1 MTQNIDSGVSMR
13 SFKQYLLL
21 FSKGLAMGAADV
33 VPGVSGGTIAFVS
46 GIYMELIDSIKSLNL
61 QALRVLRYQGFAA
74 LWRHINGNF
83 LVTLLSGILTSL
95 FSLAVFMQ
103 YLLAQHPLPVWS
115 FFVGLIAGSVIYLLR
130 QYRLTRW
137 QDMLL
142 FVVGIAVAWGVSV
155 APSVQL
161 QGDLVTMFFA
171 GSIALCA
178 MILPGISGSF
188 ILVLLGLYPIFI
200 TAIAQVQLDVLSVFA
215 LGGIIGLALFSRFLS
230 WMLARYQVS
239 VIGVMCGFLV
249 GSLNIIWPWKLVLES
264 TLSHSGKTIVLAAQ
278 NLWPSQ
284 YTQLVGADAQTL
296 ISVSAMLL
304 GLILVLGLEY
314 VGSKFQNNPV

>member
-1 MTQNIDSGVSMR
+1 MR

-61 QALRVLRYQGFAA
+61 EALRVLKSQGGAA
-74 LWRHINGNF
+74 VWRHINGNF
-83 LVTLLSGILTSL
+83 LITLLAGILTSL

-103 YLLAQHPLPVWS
+103 YLLAQHPLPLWS

-142 FVVGIAVAWGVSV
+142 FVTGIAVAWAVSV
-155 APSVQL
+155 APAVQL
-161 QGDLVTMFFA
+161 EGGLVTMFFA

-188 ILVLLGLYPIFI
+188 ILVLLGLYPVFI
-200 TAIAQVQLDVLSVFA
+200 TAIAQLQLDILSVFA

-230 WMLARYQVS
+230 WMLARYEVS
-239 VIGVMCGFLV
+239 VIAVMCGFLV

-264 TLSHSGKTIVLAAQ
+264 AVSHSGKTIVLAAQ

-284 YTQLVGADAQTL
+284 YTQLVGGDAQTL
-296 ISVSAMLL
+296 LSASAMLL

-314 VGSKFQNNPV
+314 VGSRFNNNAL